1 MENTIKR
8 TECRGCG
15 KFFVGTSVFDEHR
28 IGSYGEAIHNAK
40 GNVTG
45 YTPHS
50 RRCMTEEEMRVAGM
64 DCEKKL
70 VHIIIEGKNTYE
82 EHDVW
87 FMIAWRARAKS
98 ATYGKQT
105 DEDEEEDNHHA

>member
-28 IGSYGEAIHNAK
+28 I
-40 GNVTG
+40 
-45 YTPHS
+45 
-50 RRCMTEEEMRVAGM
+50 GM

-105 DEDEEEDNHHA
+105 DDDEEEDNDNA